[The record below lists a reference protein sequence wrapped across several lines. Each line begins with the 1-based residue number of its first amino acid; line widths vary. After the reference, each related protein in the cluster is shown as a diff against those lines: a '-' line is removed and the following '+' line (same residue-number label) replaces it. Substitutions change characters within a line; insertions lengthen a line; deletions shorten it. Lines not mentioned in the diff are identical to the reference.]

1 MSKSKHSKRK
11 LVVKTTLE
19 MMSAQH
25 RNGLLEVGLYG
36 AHKNKVHQDKKAYN
50 RNKEKQWHRER
61 FI

>member
-1 MSKSKHSKRK
+1 
-11 LVVKTTLE
+11 

-36 AHKNKVHQDKKAYN
+36 VHKNKVHQDKKAYN

-61 FI
+61 FV